1 MVTSVLLAGANR
13 ATLMADSGEAPGCG
27 GFEELTANGVMCWMR
42 DGSGWQLVEVIM
54 MGISMVTQ
62 TFTLDCGQ

>member
-27 GFEELTANGVMCWMR
+27 GFEELTAKELCAGYGMAV
-42 DGSGWQLVEVIM
+42 DGN
-54 MGISMVTQ
+54 
-62 TFTLDCGQ
+62 